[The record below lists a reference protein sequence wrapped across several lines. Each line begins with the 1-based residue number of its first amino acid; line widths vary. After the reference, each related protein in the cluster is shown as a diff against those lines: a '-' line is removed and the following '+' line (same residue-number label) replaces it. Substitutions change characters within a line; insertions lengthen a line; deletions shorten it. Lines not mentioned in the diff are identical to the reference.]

1 MIKIICLNTN
11 IIICVAP
18 FFNLVTYFGA
28 REYNN
33 LRQEIDYA
41 GEKMTK
47 DELKQWVTTLPKV
60 ELHLHIEG
68 SLEPDLMMALA
79 EKHQVELPYASIEEI
94 KTAYDFEDLQSF
106 LNLYYFG
113 ASVLKDEDDFYQLMW
128 NYLLKCKEDNVVHV
142 EIMFDPQTHT
152 QRNIG
157 FDVFMPGFKR
167 AMQQAEQEW
176 GQSSL
181 LIMSFLRHL
190 TEQSAIETLEASIPY
205 LEDIIAVGLDSSEL
219 GNPPEKFNHVFKMAK
234 ELGLKRVAHAGEE
247 GPADYV
253 WGALKGL
260 DVHRIDHG
268 VRSIEDPQLIAFL
281 IQSQH
286 PLTVCPLSNTKLK
299 VFENM
304 QQHNVLELLDLGLM
318 VTINAD
324 DPSYFGGYLN
334 DNFFAIID
342 HLPIEKHQIQ
352 QLVKNSFNASF
363 MQEEHKLKWV
373 EKIACY

>member
-1 MIKIICLNTN
+1 MVKNKLKDW
-11 IIICVAP
+11 VAS
-18 FFNLVTYFGA
+18 
-28 REYNN
+28 
-33 LRQEIDYA
+33 
-41 GEKMTK
+41 
-47 DELKQWVTTLPKV
+47 LPKV

-79 EKHQVELPYASIEEI
+79 EKNQVDLPYANIEEV
-94 KTAYDFEDLQSF
+94 KNAYNFEDLQSF
-106 LNLYYFG
+106 LELYYLG

-128 NYLLKCKEDNVVHV
+128 NYLLTCKDDNVVHA

-152 QRNIG
+152 QRGIG
-157 FDVFMPGFKR
+157 FDIFMPGFKR
-167 AMQQAEQEW
+167 AIQQANQEW
-176 GQSSL
+176 GQSCL

-190 TEQSAIETLEASIPY
+190 TEQSAIETLNSASPY
-205 LEDIIAVGLDSSEL
+205 LDDITAVGLDSGEL
-219 GNPPEKFNHVFKMAK
+219 GNPPEKFAQVFKMAK

-247 GPADYV
+247 GPAEYI
-253 WGALKGL
+253 WGALKVL

-268 VRSIEDPQLIAFL
+268 VRSTEDPDLIAFL

-299 VFENM
+299 VFKHM
-304 QQHNVLELLDLGLM
+304 QEHNVLQLLDLGLM
-318 VTINAD
+318 ATINAD

-342 HLPIEKHQIQ
+342 HLPIEKHHLE

-363 MQEEHKLKWV
+363 LAEDVKRHWLQ
-373 EKIACY
+373 KII